1 MPYIGKSPSA
11 GVRQR
16 YQYTATAGQTTF
28 SGTDLGNLTLTYTDN
43 NFVDVFQN
51 GVLLKGGGTD
61 YTATSGTSVVLATG
75 ASVSD
80 VIEIIVYDVF
90 SVGNFYSRTDSDSR
104 YALNSGASITGNLA
118 VTGDYSS
125 TTSGTS
131 NLRLGVNAG
140 NSIASG
146 GNYNV
151 CIGDE
156 AGTALTTGD
165 NNVAVGFEALATE
178 DAHGDNTAIGYQALK
193 TLNGGADTFNVAV
206 GYLAGTS
213 VTTGTNNTLIG
224 SFTGDAITDGSHNTA
239 LGISALGAETRGSRS
254 VAVGEG
260 ALQFQ
265 NKSDST
271 GNMYNTAVGYEAGND
286 VTTGHSNVFVGG
298 LAGDAI
304 TTGSKSTAVGY
315 ATLTDCT
322 NTGDTFNTCVGYE
335 AGNSITNGVKNTFIG
350 ADAGKVA
357 TTANRCTVI
366 GHDCEVSASGA
377 FDQTVIGNL
386 VVGANSSFTF
396 GTDDADTRIDNG
408 STSLSAPSDQRYKEE
423 ITTSTAGLGFIN
435 DLRPVTYKWRMKKD
449 VPEEHRAYVKDST
462 KRVLNAKDELYHGF
476 IAQEVKTVL
485 DNHSEVKNYDAL
497 WSEDDDGRQRLAPAF
512 LIPMLTKAI
521 QELSAKVDALETK
534 NDALEARIKK
544 LEDGE

>member
-1 MPYIGKSPSA
+1 MEKVHQQ

-28 SGTDLGNLTLTYTDN
+28 SGTDLGNLTLNYVDN

-90 SVGNFYSRTDSDSR
+90 SVGNFFSRTDSDSR
-104 YALNSGASITGNLA
+104 Y
-118 VTGDYSS
+118 VRHD
-125 TTSGTS
+125 SGTAGTD
-131 NLRLGVNAG
+131 NFIAGKNAG
-140 NSIASG
+140 DAIASG
-146 GNYNV
+146 GNNNTL
-151 CIGDE
+151 IGNE
-156 AGTALTTGD
+156 AGTSLTTGD

-193 TLNGGADTFNVAV
+193 TLNAGADTFNVAV

-239 LGISALGAETRGSRS
+239 LGISALSAETRGSRS

-304 TTGSKSTAVGY
+304 TTGSKSTALGY

-335 AGNSITNGVKNTFIG
+335 AGNSITDGVKNTFIG

-366 GHDCEVSASGA
+366 GHDCEVSASGG
-377 FDQTVIGNL
+377 FDQTVLGNL

-396 GTDDADTRIDNG
+396 GADDADTRIDNG

-485 DNHSEVKNYDAL
+485 DNHSEIKNYDAL

-521 QELSAKVDALETK
+521 QELSTK

-544 LEDGE
+544 LEDG